1 MVLCYSS
8 PRKLMHIALEN
19 LEVGRVL
26 KMLKGDIKKTHL
38 PEAAAQ
44 PPAGMPELDSNASE
58 EIGRTSGL
66 GYQAGKQMG
75 TQEEDQGSCQ
85 RRLEIQ

>member
-8 PRKLMHIALEN
+8 PRKLMHIALGN
-19 LEVGRVL
+19 LEIGRVL
-26 KMLKGDIKKTHL
+26 KMLKGDIKKTYL
-38 PEAAAQ
+38 PEAVAQ
-44 PPAGMPELDSNASE
+44 PRAGMPELDSNALE

-66 GYQAGKQMG
+66 GYQAGNQIG

-85 RRLEIQ
+85 RKMEIQ